1 KVCLLDPK
9 NLEIKT
15 LCSRVEVDS
24 GLKKYEFIE
33 KASHFDE
40 NECSNSK
47 EKSSMTGSI
56 KRGPQG
62 IIEGHK
68 EKRHGW
74 AFNKPVDPVALN
86 IPDYFTVIS
95 HPMDLGTIKSKLEKN
110 IYFSIEEFAADVR
123 LTFSNAM
130 TYNPP
135 MNAVHL
141 MATEL
146 KKIFERKWKD
156 LEKKCKCE
164 NANEKIMTGAV
175 RGHVRKFCNR
185 MPPLQKDTL
194 PKMLQVPEMKE
205 IQKISSLD
213 GRHAKVRIVF
223 FEGKWSTPVYD
234 ILLSPKQAIRVAT
247 LKHRFADTIRKAQN
261 ETLLD
266 QGVKMKMQKE
276 RERKQLEAA
285 RMKANEA
292 LEKEREA
299 ERVRIQKIERTVEI
313 QNDLTI
319 WFELEMLCGG
329 KLCYGDFGSKH
340 CSRVAMDKSRA
351 QNPLERLGLFFKDDY
366 ITSDEDVEDLCS
378 EI

>member
-1 KVCLLDPK
+1 MGATKTTVQGKKSNFKLLLTTK
-9 NLEIKT
+9 
-15 LCSRVEVDS
+15 RVEVDS

-68 EKRHGW
+68 EKRQKIDRKTSLLCTAILKSLTSHRHGW

-164 NANEKIMTGAV
+164 NENEKNLTGAV

-185 MPPLQKDTL
+185 MRPLQKDTL
-194 PKMLQVPEMKE
+194 PKKMQVPEMKE

-213 GRHAKVRIVF
+213 GRHAKVEVPKSLQTRCKLIQKNLHKVC
-223 FEGKWSTPVYD
+223 EGAASCLDSEHGCYTSHLTSPVTDSLSREEWSTPVYD
-234 ILLSPKQAIRVAT
+234 VLLSPKQAIRVAT
-247 LKHRFADTIRKAQN
+247 LKRRFADTIRKAQN

-266 QGVKMKMQKE
+266 QHYSPTPFAFLCLGCENEDAKGKGK
-276 RERKQLEAA
+276 EAA
-285 RMKANEA
+285 
-292 LEKEREA
+292 
-299 ERVRIQKIERTVEI
+299 
-313 QNDLTI
+313 
-319 WFELEMLCGG
+319 
-329 KLCYGDFGSKH
+329 
-340 CSRVAMDKSRA
+340 
-351 QNPLERLGLFFKDDY
+351 
-366 ITSDEDVEDLCS
+366 
-378 EI
+378 